1 MNKQNELV
9 KFFKGKIVSGHFY
22 KMSTKDKRY
31 FHGVLK
37 FETRDTPDLITVY
50 DFQKKQYRRFRLDQ
64 GSIKLKSGNQ
74 LFSYNKKSGI
84 TFKTRSV

>member
-1 MNKQNELV
+1 MNKQKEIIT
-9 KFFKGKIVSGHFY
+9 FFKGRIVSGHFF

-37 FETRDTPDLITVY
+37 FEARDTPDLITVY

-64 GSIKLKSGNQ
+64 GSISLRSGNK
-74 LFSYNKKSGI
+74 LFSYNKNSGI
-84 TFKTRSV
+84 TFKTRSA